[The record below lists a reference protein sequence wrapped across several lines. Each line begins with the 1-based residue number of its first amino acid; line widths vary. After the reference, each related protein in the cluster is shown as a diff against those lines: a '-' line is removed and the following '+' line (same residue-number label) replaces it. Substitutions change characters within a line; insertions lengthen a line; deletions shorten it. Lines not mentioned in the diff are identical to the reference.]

1 MKIQIRKTPTYLKC
15 LAETRARVDADVRRL
30 QKIHDEIA
38 EKLTEAKTERD
49 SCDCLI
55 RKYDERLDPNV
66 ITPIQAW
73 KGRYGPRGALKRFML
88 KQLEN
93 AWPEAVTTLEIAWAV
108 QQEFKIDFL
117 MKEERIA
124 WLRNSIRRGLKLLV
138 VAGKAER
145 LHEVINGITNELGR
159 WRFKPQGDTSLDS
172 LRVAAETAGVG
183 VRQEVKRRGRPPK
196 AKPVAED
203 PPED

>member
-1 MKIQIRKTPTYLKC
+1 MKIKIRNTPTYLKC

-55 RKYDERLDPNV
+55 RKYDDRLDPNV
-66 ITPIQAW
+66 IPPIQAW

-93 AWPEAVTTLEIAWAV
+93 AWPEALTTVEIAWAV

-124 WLRNSIRRGLKLLV
+124 WLRNSIRRGLKLMVLD
-138 VAGKAER
+138 GKAER

-159 WRFKPQGDTSLDS
+159 WRFKPHGDTSLDS

-196 AKPVAED
+196 SK
-203 PPED
+203 

>member
-1 MKIQIRKTPTYLKC
+1 MTGVKIQIRKTPTYLKC

-108 QQEFKIDFL
+108 QQEFKMDFP
-117 MKEERIA
+117 RFCRHI
-124 WLRNSIRRGLKLLV
+124 STSSLKLLECPRAQLV
-138 VAGKAER
+138 
-145 LHEVINGITNELGR
+145 EVTVPADSIVKPLDV
-159 WRFKPQGDTSLDS
+159 FKHI
-172 LRVAAETAGVG
+172 
-183 VRQEVKRRGRPPK
+183 
-196 AKPVAED
+196 
-203 PPED
+203 

>member
-15 LAETRARVDADVRRL
+15 LSETRARVDADVRRL

-55 RKYDERLDPNV
+55 RKCDERLDPNL

-93 AWPEAVTTLEIAWAV
+93 AWPEALTTLEIAWEV
-108 QQEFKIDFL
+108 QQEFKIDFFL
-117 MKEERIA
+117 KEERTA
-124 WLRNSIRRGLKLLV
+124 WLRNSIRRGLQIMVLD
-138 VAGKAER
+138 GKAER

-159 WRFKPQGDTSLDS
+159 WRFKPKGDTSLDS

-196 AKPVAED
+196 LK
-203 PPED
+203 